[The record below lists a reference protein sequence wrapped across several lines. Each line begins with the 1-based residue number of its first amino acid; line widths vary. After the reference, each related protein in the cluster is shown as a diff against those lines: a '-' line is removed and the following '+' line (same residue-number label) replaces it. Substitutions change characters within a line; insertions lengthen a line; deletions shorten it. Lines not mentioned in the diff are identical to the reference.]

1 MVSLGSSLR
10 KFTRLKQLDLSRNN
24 ISSLQGLESLKL
36 LEKLNLYY
44 NNIENLEDLK
54 RLKHNPNLKE
64 LDLRLNPV
72 TRTEADYRL
81 YLIHML
87 PNLQKLDDRSVRDRE
102 RQGALIHFSSSQATE
117 MTHHPPRKEPQ
128 ERPPN
133 PRAEH
138 VKTMGSGKVLD
149 DDDVELLDLI
159 ARTGGDLR
167 HSRPLTGSSAKDPAT
182 QDYSLAGLKQLEP
195 LSLDGPQIEI
205 PHKKKP
211 PSEIDDVMA
220 AYKQKY
226 PNIPDVLVTNGD
238 TGGKRQ
244 DPNLEFADEAEAY
257 HKFKSHGYFTPHP
270 TAGEPADQSSH
281 SFVQIEREAYPPPP
295 SRVQLERTRGPADPN
310 EDLDTGTGHR
320 RSYSMPSERLEH
332 EYNPDELNRQPQ
344 MEKYTEAESRAADL
358 EEKALRRTEERA
370 PPCPSRPV
378 PAETS
383 QSKLFLFQFLDLVDR
398 YWNGSKSLHKNV
410 KFKGMA
416 YGLVDDYLRK
426 MTDESQQLEM
436 RRLKEDV
443 TLLQKENDRIR
454 RQEDM
459 AKSSLEDS
467 AATEAHLKA
476 SLQKA
481 FTDIELLKDNIQTFS
496 NENKRLQ
503 FKLQQ
508 VEAYSS
514 HSAAAGSASASANQ
528 TSLEDLQRQNDLLHR
543 EVEKQQIK
551 LKQFSQLQELSAML
565 QESHKSLV
573 QTNDH
578 LLKELDETRSRHQ
591 HEVKQLNWSYEQLK
605 KTLGP
610 EPSTIPRDSS
620 AFATLYDS
628 DT

>member
-1 MVSLGSSLR
+1 MALTLSEDLIRNRVSLQHDNLEDVKSLALPGTYHEKVVSLGSSLR
-10 KFTRLKQLDLSRNN
+10 KFSRLKHLDLSRNN
-24 ISSLQGLESLKL
+24 ITSLQGLENLKL

-44 NNIENLEDLK
+44 NNIETLDELK
-54 RLKHNPNLKE
+54 RLKYNPNLKE

-117 MTHHPPRKEPQ
+117 MTHHPKRNQ
-128 ERPPN
+128 SQDRPPN

-138 VKTMGSGKVLD
+138 VKTVGSGKVLD

-167 HSRPLTGSSAKDPAT
+167 NARPLTGSSAKEPSS
-182 QDYSLAGLKQLEP
+182 QDYSLAGLKQLDP
-195 LSLDGPQIEI
+195 VSLDGPQIEI

-211 PSEIDDVMA
+211 PAEIDEVMA
-220 AYKQKY
+220 AYKQRY
-226 PNIPDVLVTNGD
+226 PNIPDVMVTD
-238 TGGKRQ
+238 SDAQHKRQ
-244 DPNLEFADEAEAY
+244 DQNLEFADEADAY

-270 TAGEPADQSSH
+270 AGEPAEQTSQ
-281 SFVQIEREAYPPPP
+281 SFVQTEREVYPPPP
-295 SRVQLERTRGPADPN
+295 SRVQLERTKGPADPE
-310 EDLDTGTGHR
+310 EDLDTASGHR
-320 RSYSMPSERLEH
+320 RSYSMPSERLEYDYTP
-332 EYNPDELNRQPQ
+332 EELNRQPQ
-344 MEKYTEAESRAADL
+344 MEKYTEAESRAADQ
-358 EEKALRRTEERA
+358 EEQMLRRKEERVQ
-370 PPCPSRPV
+370 SRPPTQSRPTQ
-378 PAETS
+378 PAVRETS

-416 YGLVDDYLRK
+416 YGMVEDYLRK
-426 MTDESQQLEM
+426 MTDESQQLEII
-436 RRLKEDV
+436 RLEEE
-443 TLLQKENDRIR
+443 LSHAQKETNRIR

-481 FTDIELLKDNIQTFS
+481 FTDIELLKDNVQTFS

-503 FKLQQ
+503 HKLQQ
-508 VEAYSS
+508 MEAYSS
-514 HSAAAGSASASANQ
+514 HSAAAGSASASMNQ
-528 TSLEDLQRQNDLLHR
+528 TSLDDLQRQNDLLQR
-543 EVEKQQIK
+543 EVEKQQVK

-565 QESHKSLV
+565 QESHK
-573 QTNDH
+573 
-578 LLKELDETRSRHQ
+578 
-591 HEVKQLNWSYEQLK
+591 
-605 KTLGP
+605 
-610 EPSTIPRDSS
+610 
-620 AFATLYDS
+620 
-628 DT
+628 